1 MEPTIEERLARIRE
15 VTHNALRYYATGYL
29 NTDAAEQHVIAE
41 RDLLKAYMTDLANIV
56 ALLEGDELDDRAML
70 ATRREVLSRYVE
82 AARDDP
88 WIPPTPAKGS

>member
-1 MEPTIEERLARIRE
+1 
-15 VTHNALRYYATGYL
+15 
-29 NTDAAEQHVIAE
+29 
-41 RDLLKAYMTDLANIV
+41 MTNLANIV

-70 ATRREVLSRYVE
+70 AARREVLSRYVE